1 MSPNRQ
7 KLEEAISN
15 ICSNEVAI
23 NFNMLGALVEDGI
36 AGNVYGS
43 LIVTEQ
49 DSRSRNRN
57 LEIL

>member
-36 AGNVYGS
+36 ASNVYGS
-43 LIVTEQ
+43 LIVTKH
-49 DSRSRNRN
+49 DGRSRSRH

>member
-23 NFNMLGALVEDGI
+23 NFNMLGALVEDGV
-36 AGNVYGS
+36 ASNVDGS
-43 LIVTEQ
+43 LIVTKH
-49 DSRSRNRN
+49 DGRSRSRH
-57 LEIL
+57 LKIL